1 MPYAK
6 VNGTQLYY
14 EAHGQGA
21 PLVLAHGGA
30 SNHISWFQQVVG
42 FRDYYTVVTYDQR
55 GFGFSEENGDF
66 SVSAVDDLK
75 ELLDHLGYQTVAL
88 MGQSLGGAV
97 VAGFASR
104 YPERVRALV
113 LSSTPAGLVETG
125 RRAPAA
131 DEPQPPYQEM
141 VKGMIGQ
148 DEFSTRSPAMHFLT
162 TELIEINSR
171 VSAQRLNGTFYG
183 RNDIAPIA
191 AAGFP
196 VLLINGDDDPRG
208 TTGHMEKIA
217 AQLPNSKL
225 VIVPGGGHLVYL
237 ENPAP
242 YNRQILDFLL
252 EHYGQ

>member
-1 MPYAK
+1 MPFAK
-6 VNGTQLYY
+6 INGTELFY
-14 EAHGQGA
+14 EVHGQGS

-30 SNHISWFQQVVG
+30 SNHISWFRQVVE
-42 FRDYYTVVTYDQR
+42 FREHYSVVTYDQR

-66 SVSAVDDLK
+66 SVSAVDDLRA
-75 ELLDHLGYQTVAL
+75 LLDHLGYERVAL

-104 YPERVRALV
+104 YPERVHALV
-113 LSSTPAGLVETG
+113 LSSTPAGLIDTG

-131 DEPQPPYQEM
+131 DEQPPYAEM

-148 DEFSTRSPAMHFLT
+148 DDFKTRSPEMHLLT
-162 TELIEINSR
+162 TELIGVNAR
-171 VSAQRLNGTFYG
+171 VSAQRLNGTFYS
-183 RNDIAPIA
+183 RNDIAPIVA
-191 AAGFP
+191 VGMP

-217 AQLPNSKL
+217 AQIPGSRL

-237 ENPAP
+237 ENPGP
-242 YNRQILDFLL
+242 YNRHILDFLAA
-252 EHYGQ
+252 HSGQ

>member
-1 MPYAK
+1 MPFAK
-6 VNGTQLYY
+6 INGTELYY
-14 EAHGQGA
+14 EVLGQGS

-30 SNHISWFQQVVG
+30 SNHISWFRQVVE
-42 FRDYYTVVTYDQR
+42 FRDHHTVVTYDQR

-66 SVSAVDDLK
+66 SVSAVDDLR
-75 ELLDHLGYQTVAL
+75 ELLNHLGYEKVAL

-113 LSSTPAGLVETG
+113 LSSTPAGLVDTG

-131 DEPQPPYQEM
+131 DDPQPPYAEL

-148 DEFSTRSPAMHFLT
+148 DDFSTRSPEMHLLT
-162 TELIEINSR
+162 TELIGVNSR
-171 VSAQRLNGTFYG
+171 VSAQRLNGTFYS

-191 AAGFP
+191 AAGIP

-217 AQLPNSKL
+217 AQIPGSRL
-225 VIVPGGGHLVYL
+225 VIVPGGGHLVYM
-237 ENPAP
+237 ENPGP
-242 YNRQILDFLL
+242 YNRHILDFLAG
-252 EHYGQ
+252 YGG